1 MTRQIPR
8 EGLIQMALSVVLL
21 SSAWPITKVAV
32 GLGATPA
39 WFALGRA
46 GVSCLTAFVA
56 LAVIGRLHLPKR
68 ADLPALLAVG
78 ALQIAGFFA
87 FAHAAIA
94 YVPAGRTAVLSNVTT
109 IWIAPLSVL
118 VLREPI
124 PRERWLAAAMGLAGV
139 AVLIGPWAI
148 DWTNP
153 SVLLGNIF
161 LLAAA
166 FSWSLAIIAVRR
178 FRPASRLLELLPW
191 CFLLASLLLAPM
203 ALAEPVGTWP
213 APSLT
218 SLAYIGLIAGPIGTW
233 CVMQAAQS
241 LPVMVASVGFLATP
255 ATGLLLS
262 SLLLGEPV
270 TLDLLAG
277 SALIL
282 GGVAVATLIGGRT

>member
-32 GLGATPA
+32 QHGATPA

-46 GVSCLTAFVA
+46 GVSCCTAFTV
-56 LAVIGRLHLPKR
+56 LAVLGRLHLPRR

-78 ALQIAGFFA
+78 TLQIAGFFA

-124 PRERWLAAAMGLAGV
+124 PRERWLAAALGLAGV

-148 DWTNP
+148 DWANP
-153 SVLLGNIF
+153 LVLLGNVF

-166 FSWSLAIIAVRR
+166 FSWSLAIIAVRH
-178 FRPASRLLELLPW
+178 FRPESRLLDLLPW

-203 ALAEPVGTWP
+203 ALAEPIGDWP
-213 APSLT
+213 TASLL

-241 LPVMVASVGFLATP
+241 LPLMVASVGFLATP

-262 SLLLGEPV
+262 SLLLGEPL
-270 TLDLLAG
+270 TLDLLVG
-277 SALIL
+277 RALIL
-282 GGVAVATLIGGRT
+282 GGVAIATLIGGRT